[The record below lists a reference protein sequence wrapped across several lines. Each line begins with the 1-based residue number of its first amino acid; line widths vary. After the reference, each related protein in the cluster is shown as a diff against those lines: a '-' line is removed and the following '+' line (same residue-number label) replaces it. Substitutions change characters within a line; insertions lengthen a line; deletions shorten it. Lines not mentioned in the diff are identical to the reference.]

1 MNTSLG
7 KYMFKVNNKK
17 TTTSADV
24 FVVSLLL
31 TLNNRITPVRFG
43 LLAWKIHDKYMPKV
57 KDKGRSVWD
66 LFKNDIKTQN
76 DTSQVA
82 LSQSVVTYRRFN
94 VYKTSIQRRR
104 RRIDVL

>member
-1 MNTSLG
+1 
-7 KYMFKVNNKK
+7 
-17 TTTSADV
+17 
-24 FVVSLLL
+24 
-31 TLNNRITPVRFG
+31 
-43 LLAWKIHDKYMPKV
+43 MPKV

-94 VYKTSIQRRR
+94 VYKMSIQRRR